1 MMYGLEAMKNS
12 IVRAENAARRA
23 AEAKKR
29 AGSDSAR
36 ENELNYRILRNIRE
50 ESEAEAR
57 ARLFAALFD
66 ACMEKGRPL
75 EQAEFDAL
83 AARMEREGPGNA

>member
-23 AEAKKR
+23 A
-29 AGSDSAR
+29 AR
-36 ENELNYRILRNIRE
+36 RRE

-57 ARLFAALFD
+57 ARLFACDLF
-66 ACMEKGRPL
+66 ACGKNAR
-75 EQAEFDAL
+75 
-83 AARMEREGPGNA
+83 AAAACEAACV

>member
-1 MMYGLEAMKNS
+1 MPGGDGWNGILEYL
-12 IVRAENAARRA
+12 AARRA
-23 AEAKKR
+23 PVRASVPDEA
-29 AGSDSAR
+29 
-36 ENELNYRILRNIRE
+36 
-50 ESEAEAR
+50 AR

-83 AARMEREGPGNA
+83 AARMEREGPGDA

>member
-23 AEAKKR
+23 AARRREESGASR
-29 AGSDSAR
+29 ESA
-36 ENELNYRILRNIRE
+36 LNYRILRNIRE

-57 ARLFAALFD
+57 ARLFACDLF
-66 ACMEKGRPL
+66 ACGKNAR
-75 EQAEFDAL
+75 
-83 AARMEREGPGNA
+83 AAAACEAACV

>member
-50 ESEAEAR
+50 EGEAEAR
-57 ARLFAALFD
+57 ARLFACDLF
-66 ACMEKGRPL
+66 ACGKNAR
-75 EQAEFDAL
+75 
-83 AARMEREGPGNA
+83 AAAACEAACV

>member
-23 AEAKKR
+23 AARRREESGASR
-29 AGSDSAR
+29 ESA
-36 ENELNYRILRNIRE
+36 LNYRILRNILE

-57 ARLFAALFD
+57 ARLFACDLF
-66 ACMEKGRPL
+66 ACGKNAR
-75 EQAEFDAL
+75 
-83 AARMEREGPGNA
+83 AAAACEAACV

>member
-36 ENELNYRILRNIRE
+36 ENELNTEFCEIG
-50 ESEAEAR
+50 R
-57 ARLFAALFD
+57 AHV
-66 ACMEKGRPL
+66 
-75 EQAEFDAL
+75 
-83 AARMEREGPGNA
+83 